1 MREGHVGNELLSST
15 EQHLYQFAFCY
26 SNKNTG
32 QKQLGGGAGV
42 NCLSHFPGSNL
53 VTADCWIYTV
63 LLICLFSLF
72 WLFWLKGYQSCLSLK
87 NQLLVSSILC
97 ILFISILLIFAL
109 VLMTSLLLLTWG
121 LNCSS
126 SRALGA
132 CFIYA
137 FSGFLM

>member
-1 MREGHVGNELLSST
+1 MLVMNFFLPLNSICTSLLSVT
-15 EQHLYQFAFCY
+15 LTKTLGK
-26 SNKNTG
+26 SN
-32 QKQLGGGAGV
+32 LGVGGAGV

-87 NQLLVSSILC
+87 NQLLVSPILC

-132 CFIYA
+132 CFICTL
-137 FSGFLM
+137 SGFLM